1 MTTCRGVSPLTV
13 HIAVASE
20 ESLAARLAGGAVAN
34 RIADFDLDR
43 SRFLSELSEAQPDL
57 QGYQD
62 YLKYWRAVESEAQES
77 EDLDKIDTW
86 VRDLARDK
94 DKVAALK
101 QRASTV
107 GENEAMR
114 STIAQI
120 LKVVLE
126 ALETI
131 ERRLRKL
138 RDQKMAALAA
148 VLWKGG
154 PGTMLKK
161 KEDEKDKKDGKKKED
176 TAKEAAAVP
185 IQQPPKLDPAKKDK
199 EKKMER

>member
-1 MTTCRGVSPLTV
+1 M
-13 HIAVASE
+13 
-20 ESLAARLAGGAVAN
+20 AN
-34 RIADFDLDR
+34 SSADFDLER
-43 SRFLSELSEAQPDL
+43 SRFLTELSEAQPDL
-57 QGYQD
+57 KGHQD
-62 YLKYWRAVESEAQES
+62 FVKYWRAVEAEAQES
-77 EDLDKIDTW
+77 EDLDKIDGW

-94 DKVAALK
+94 DRVNALK

-114 STIAQI
+114 STILQI
-120 LKVVLE
+120 LKVVLD
-126 ALETI
+126 ALDTI
-131 ERRLRKL
+131 EKRLKMIRH
-138 RDQKMAALAA
+138 QKMAALAA

-161 KEDEKDKKDGKKKED
+161 KEDDKDKKDGKKKD
-176 TAKEAAAVP
+176 DVAQEAAMP

>member
-1 MTTCRGVSPLTV
+1 MGSK
-13 HIAVASE
+13 I
-20 ESLAARLAGGAVAN
+20 N
-34 RIADFDLDR
+34 DFDLDR
-43 SRFLSELSEAQPDL
+43 TRFLSELSEAQPDL

-62 YLKYWRAVESEAQES
+62 FLKYWKAVESEAQET

-86 VRDLARDK
+86 VRDLSRDK
-94 DKVAALK
+94 EKVNALK

-114 STIAQI
+114 STIIQI

-126 ALETI
+126 ALDSM
-131 ERRLRKL
+131 ERRLRQL

-176 TAKEAAAVP
+176 TAKEAAVP